1 MINPKASAA
10 FITLSAFLCSFLGAP
25 MVEAQTVAA
34 STNTIP
40 NYTPASMFGLTA
52 TQTQVSGSLTACDM
66 QFPTTGG
73 IGGLLGAQ
81 GTGAQIGA
89 AGAQN
94 SFGAKL
100 GQGGTCDQLSVP
112 ADPNAVKSGSAG
124 DLSGTYYQ
132 HKSVTADLLGTSGSS
147 ASMPSG
153 FNCQMTCVPPAG
165 LSDPSCA
172 DYTGTTGGELLGKST
187 KYLAGGQDA
196 ATQDLIPLNRY
207 VYFLQLKQTFC
218 GGESL
223 KAVQAQYNNYKCKM
237 DALGK
242 AVGGASTQ
250 LQSALNMNNQNF
262 TKMTQFQNQVGDQ
275 MSQIDQILGPDPSD
289 PNAKGG
295 TNSQFGGL
303 LGVQAAL
310 NQKLPTWTTNAESYK
325 STGQQ
330 ITQAYAANTQS
341 LNANEMTQV
350 VDCMKG
356 NTDLGVNGGR
366 SLTCFKPIMT
376 TPPAS
381 SSSTASSAPVPATDS
396 NGNVKYSQQACG
408 ALEYVRSQ
416 LVQAGLKNGL
426 KSQSNVDQGNMYG
439 TEFDSMINSM
449 ERDMGAT
456 DPSDASGNKTL
467 VTRMPNWSDISN
479 KYAGDMAQLYQSTG
493 INVQAQM
500 NTVANNCYNSGT
512 SWKNQ
517 QLNSSASPYNVQKT
531 KIDGQQDTLKGQY
544 TTGFSDMNGELSSA
558 ISALGG
564 TSNAQVCNANGDITK
579 MQACYDKLKNNLQN
593 TLNGTGTAGT
603 SVKTVTGGSMVSS
616 FAVSC
621 RGINNCVNSY
631 KDARSQKKTQ
641 LSNAKKATEDFVN
654 TGNTTIQN
662 QLQSFA
668 TYLGGL
674 QQQVT
679 AQFGNMQSTLAA
691 MGVESSAQ
699 PKYMEGEQ
707 LQAGGKD
714 GAGGPYQNPK
724 SMAAVLS
731 GMVQPTG
738 LINFQDSGMQQ
749 ALNDATKQANS
760 TQKDA
765 SKDLSQYSRAQTK
778 LAAIAKG
785 SCENLANGVKRQPGS
800 NSAGST
806 IDPQSCAIAIQQC
819 ATTERGMDPAASGT
833 AVSSFTND
841 LFADLQK
848 MKDSTDALADSDI
861 NNLRTEAQNISGTDC
876 LAIDECK
883 ALRNSKTDFK
893 GDDLNA
899 VFGGS
904 ATGK

>member
-25 MVEAQTVAA
+25 RVEAQTVAA

-40 NYTPASMFGLTA
+40 NYTPASMYGLTA
-52 TQTQVSGSLTACDM
+52 TQTQVGGSLSACDA
-66 QFPTTGG
+66 QYPSPNSAITG
-73 IGGLLGAQ
+73 ISDLLNKKPA
-81 GTGAQIGA
+81 TP
-89 AGAQN
+89 
-94 SFGAKL
+94 AK
-100 GQGGTCDQLSVP
+100 GQGGDCTSLDVSKGITNSSSAP
-112 ADPNAVKSGSAG
+112 AIEQGRYVSDHVNNNSTSSGS
-124 DLSGTYYQ
+124 Q
-132 HKSVTADLLGTSGSS
+132 
-147 ASMPSG
+147 
-153 FNCQMTCVPPAG
+153 FNCQMTCTPPSDMLDPVCDNYVDKDNVVVYAH
-165 LSDPSCA
+165 LSSTITPQHLKIPVSDTIQQIKS
-172 DYTGTTGGELLGKST
+172 DKKKLDQYIFWLTEKST
-187 KYLAGGQDA
+187 VCAGQKV
-196 ATQDLIPLNRY
+196 DL
-207 VYFLQLKQTFC
+207 VK
-218 GGESL
+218 
-223 KAVQAQYNNYKCKM
+223 AQYANYNCKM
-237 DALGK
+237 QALAA
-242 AVGGASTQ
+242 AVSGASSQ
-250 LQSALNMNNQNF
+250 LQSALTMNNQNF

-310 NQKLPTWTTNAESYK
+310 NQKLPTWTTNAETYK

-654 TGNTTIQN
+654 TGNSTIQN

-668 TYLGGL
+668 GYLGTL
-674 QQQVT
+674 QQQVS
-679 AQFGNMQSTLAA
+679 AQFANMQVTLAGL
-691 MGVESSAQ
+691 GVISDAR
-699 PKYMEGEQ
+699 PKYMEPEQ

-714 GAGGPYQNPK
+714 GAGGPYQNPR

-731 GMVQPTG
+731 SMVQPTG

-749 ALNDATKQANS
+749 VVADAQKKADEDKKDYADQMSTYQKASSKWNAMASVNS
-760 TQKDA
+760 
-765 SKDLSQYSRAQTK
+765 
-778 LAAIAKG
+778 
-785 SCENLANGVKRQPGS
+785 SCIVNAPNIVAENPNVHSDNGV
-800 NSAGST
+800 
-806 IDPQSCAIAIQQC
+806 QSCASKIRQC
-819 ATTERGMDPAASGT
+819 VEVKQYNPGLP
-833 AVSSFTND
+833 
-841 LFADLQK
+841 
-848 MKDSTDALADSDI
+848 LADFENSLSDVLDKNFKNQGDTVEANQASQLRDLI
-861 NNLRTEAQNISGTDC
+861 NNDSDASC
-876 LAIDECK
+876 LQASVCPEL
-883 ALRNSKTDFK
+883 ANSKTSNSGNDVVSNLV
-893 GDDLNA
+893 GA
-899 VFGGS
+899 AAGQ
-904 ATGK
+904 